1 MSDKEQALAILTKHK
16 DKLDQLVYLL
26 DGLDVCSNQVKSIE
40 VVVTDRT
47 NQTYGVEFD
56 GDWLDT
62 VLVFKSLMSLA
73 KTRSEYLE
81 TKQKELRKYVQGQ
94 I

>member
-1 MSDKEQALAILTKHK
+1 MSDKEQELAILTKHK
-16 DKLDQLVYLL
+16 DKLDQLVCLL
-26 DGLDVCSNQVKSIE
+26 DGLDACSNQVKSIE

-47 NQTYGVEFD
+47 NQPYGVKFD

-73 KTRSEYLE
+73 KTRSEYLDY
-81 TKQKELRKYVQGQ
+81 KKKELENYV
-94 I
+94 

>member
-1 MSDKEQALAILTKHK
+1 MKDKEHALAILTKHK

-26 DGLDVCSNQVKSIE
+26 SGLDVCVNQVKSIE

-47 NQTYGVEFD
+47 NQPYGVKFD

-62 VLVFKSLMSLA
+62 VLVFTSLMDSA
-73 KTRSEYLE
+73 KARSEYLNY
-81 TKQKELRKYVQGQ
+81 KKKELENYV
-94 I
+94 